1 MALVPMTRPT
11 NGLGTAGNPINVQLN
26 LFNISLSPS
35 KDFFHY
41 NVEILSSKG
50 TSPPIAMKKRIF
62 KDIHAVY
69 AGPPDGVGP
78 VFDGDKTVYS
88 HKELTP
94 LEGTVSVTSY
104 KLPVEQEEFK
114 YILTEVENLKW
125 RTSDLFHNLFGP
137 QGPTMKNKSEAE
149 KSALINKSRRAMQA
163 LNVAI
168 RYPMTTDC
176 PSTSRAFFPEQAP
189 SLDIMN
195 GVILRRGY
203 ITHLR
208 AGNTTNFKP
217 PPDNLFL
224 AMDMTCATFLDAP
237 PEGNPANTLADLC
250 CKILNVNPQRLCGLQ
265 EEDYRKLH
273 KILRRF
279 KINIKR
285 GESDKGITKS
295 IDHLTLTSSRNEM
308 FETDEGM
315 TSVEAF
321 FLKTWGRRLRYPELP
336 NVVTIGK
343 GKKTVSFSP
352 DVELLKSHKVLA
364 TEELLPIFRQVYPME
379 VCSIRKGQ
387 RYILKLS
394 GDQQSAA
401 LKFQTVK
408 PAGRF
413 EQIMMARTH
422 VMKSAHEKLLG
433 AYGIK
438 IGQHF
443 VEAQARVLPPPVVE
457 YNSNLRI
464 SVSNG
469 QWNIAKPNLQ
479 FLTPSPKGLKSWAV
493 VICTSAHLPDPA
505 IMNFLHGL
513 RSKLIQLG
521 LSVAD
526 SPPPVIRLTGPGQA
540 AVKDALEKAGKT
552 AWQAFEKTPP
562 QLFLCVTDERSFLYN
577 SIKVEGDVS
586 SLRFIQHKDSPD
598 SLMFVSIPP
607 ELCESWRHDSM
618 HGSQACKKSERPI
631 SLKVSHHVI
640 YSDSVNKKVLIFL
653 FAILSSLA
661 LKMCRSYTQQPR
673 PQNEASIAALVGSLD
688 RTMLKYAPAVG
699 VQPLLEPSDED
710 GRPRSQEPIQ
720 LFRTLLFGLLQKWA
734 KKNPVPKYPRRMII
748 FRDGVSDGEFSQVL
762 ESEFKAAKD
771 AVQKL
776 SGKADECKN
785 TSKEK
790 LTSLSLYCSSH
801 RLRMSPDSRCQD
813 RSGNAPAGSVL
824 DNRIGDPLLF
834 DFFAQTQAGL
844 QGTSRPT
851 RYVILKDESNSS
863 ADQLQAII
871 QIISSGF
878 QRATRSVG
886 LATPAYYA
894 DIVASRAKLWLNVDD
909 DASTVASGSS
919 GRDQTAEE
927 RAHDLDVYKQRIESM
942 MSKLESLDQ
951 QMWWI

>member
-1 MALVPMTRPT
+1 MAL
-11 NGLGTAGNPINVQLN
+11 
-26 LFNISLSPS
+26 
-35 KDFFHY
+35 
-41 NVEILSSKG
+41 VEILSSKG

-114 YILTEVENLKW
+114 YIVRLKLHQFIHEGTQTNCIDVHILQLTEVENLKW

-137 QGPTMKNKSEAE
+137 QGPSMRNKSETE
-149 KSALINKSRRAMQA
+149 KSALINTSRRAMQA

-176 PSTSRAFFPEQAP
+176 PSTSRAFFPDQAP

-208 AGNTTNFKP
+208 AGNTTNFRP

-224 AMDMTCATFLDAP
+224 AMDMTCATFLEAP

-295 IDHLTLTSSRNEM
+295 IDHLTLTNSRNEM
-308 FETDEGM
+308 FETDEGT

-343 GKKTVSFSP
+343 GKKT
-352 DVELLKSHKVLA
+352 
-364 TEELLPIFRQVYPME
+364 
-379 VCSIRKGQ
+379 GQ

-401 LKFQTVK
+401 LRFQTVR

-422 VMKSAHEKLLG
+422 VMKSAHEKLLA

-457 YNSNLRI
+457 YHSNLRI

-479 FLTPSPKGLKSWAV
+479 FLSAKGLKSWAV

-505 IMNFLHGL
+505 IMNFLLGL

-577 SIKVEGDVS
+577 SIKVEGDINLPHSRMYRFHQNFASRGVTTQCMVLKHVS
-586 SLRFIQHKDSPD
+586 YPNIGHHIYNHLSP
-598 SLMFVSIPP
+598 SWFVGII
-607 ELCESWRHDSM
+607 EKIRKTNI
-618 HGSQACKKSERPI
+618 SQSAD
-631 SLKVSHHVI
+631 LTH
-640 YSDSVNKKVLIFL
+640 NN
-653 FAILSSLA
+653 LA
-661 LKMCRSYTQQPR
+661 LKMKP
-673 PQNEASIAALVGSLD
+673 SIAALVGSLD

-734 KKNPVPKYPRRMII
+734 ENNPVQKYPRRMII

-762 ESEFKAAKD
+762 ERD

-776 SGKADECKN
+776 SGKADECKSSFKDVAGF
-785 TSKEK
+785 T
-790 LTSLSLYCSSH
+790 LSRQIRQCA
-801 RLRMSPDSRCQD
+801 SRICPRQ
-813 RSGNAPAGSVL
+813 P
-824 DNRIGDPLLF
+824 NRRPI
-834 DFFAQTQAGL
+834 ATQAGL

-942 MSKLESLDQ
+942 MSKLESLDK

>member
-343 GKKTVSFSP
+343 GKKTV
-352 DVELLKSHKVLA
+352 
-364 TEELLPIFRQVYPME
+364 YPME

-577 SIKVEGDVS
+577 SIKVEGDNFASRGVTTQCMV
-586 SLRFIQHKDSPD
+586 LKHVKNPKDQYLSNLALKINLKIGGLNHRLAD
-598 SLMFVSIPP
+598 L
-607 ELCESWRHDSM
+607 ES
-618 HGSQACKKSERPI
+618 ACGGAPTMI
-631 SLKVSHHVI
+631 VGADLTH
-640 YSDSVNKKVLIFL
+640 NN
-653 FAILSSLA
+653 LA
-661 LKMCRSYTQQPR
+661 LKMKP
-673 PQNEASIAALVGSLD
+673 SIAALVGSLD

-776 SGKADECKN
+776 SGKADECKITFIVCVKN
-785 TSKEK
+785 
-790 LTSLSLYCSSH
+790 H

>member
-1 MALVPMTRPT
+1 MALVPMTRPA

-35 KDFFHY
+35 NDFFHY

-137 QGPTMKNKSEAE
+137 QGPSMRNKSETE
-149 KSALINKSRRAMQA
+149 KSALINTSRRAMQA

-176 PSTSRAFFPEQAP
+176 PSTSRAFFPDQAP

-208 AGNTTNFKP
+208 AGNTTNFRP

-224 AMDMTCATFLDAP
+224 AMDMTCATFLEAP

-295 IDHLTLTSSRNEM
+295 IDHLTLTNSRNEM
-308 FETDEGM
+308 FETDEGT

-343 GKKTVSFSP
+343 GKKTV
-352 DVELLKSHKVLA
+352 
-364 TEELLPIFRQVYPME
+364 YPME

-401 LKFQTVK
+401 LRFQTVR

-422 VMKSAHEKLLG
+422 VMKSAHEKLLA

-457 YNSNLRI
+457 YHSNLRI

-479 FLTPSPKGLKSWAV
+479 FLSAKGLKSWAV

-505 IMNFLHGL
+505 IMNFLLGL

-577 SIKVEGDVS
+577 SIKVEGDNFASRGVTTQCMV
-586 SLRFIQHKDSPD
+586 LKHVKNPKDQYLSKNLKIGGLNHRLAD
-598 SLMFVSIPP
+598 L
-607 ELCESWRHDSM
+607 ES
-618 HGSQACKKSERPI
+618 ACGGAPTMI
-631 SLKVSHHVI
+631 VGADLTH
-640 YSDSVNKKVLIFL
+640 NN
-653 FAILSSLA
+653 LA
-661 LKMCRSYTQQPR
+661 LKMKP
-673 PQNEASIAALVGSLD
+673 SIAALVGSLD

-734 KKNPVPKYPRRMII
+734 KNNPVQKYPRRMII

-762 ESEFKAAKD
+762 ESD

-776 SGKADECKN
+776 SGKADECKITFIVCVKN
-785 TSKEK
+785 
-790 LTSLSLYCSSH
+790 H

-878 QRATRSVG
+878 QRATRM
-886 LATPAYYA
+886 
-894 DIVASRAKLWLNVDD
+894 ASRAKLWLNVDD

>member
-1 MALVPMTRPT
+1 MALVPMTRPA
-11 NGLGTAGNPINVQLN
+11 NGLGTAGNPI
-26 LFNISLSPS
+26 
-35 KDFFHY
+35 

-137 QGPTMKNKSEAE
+137 QGPSMRNKSETE
-149 KSALINKSRRAMQA
+149 KSALINTSRRAMQA

-176 PSTSRAFFPEQAP
+176 PSTSRAFFPDQAP

-208 AGNTTNFKP
+208 AGNTTNFRP

-224 AMDMTCATFLDAP
+224 AMDMTCATFLEAP
-237 PEGNPANTLADLC
+237 PGQSCEYSRGPLL
-250 CKILNVNPQRLCGLQ
+250 
-265 EEDYRKLH
+265 
-273 KILRRF
+273 RF

-295 IDHLTLTSSRNEM
+295 IDHLTLTNSRNEM
-308 FETDEGM
+308 FETDEGT

-343 GKKTVSFSP
+343 GKKTV
-352 DVELLKSHKVLA
+352 
-364 TEELLPIFRQVYPME
+364 YPME

-401 LKFQTVK
+401 LRFQTVR

-422 VMKSAHEKLLG
+422 VMKSAHEKLLA

-457 YNSNLRI
+457 YHSNLRI

-479 FLTPSPKGLKSWAV
+479 FLSAKGLKSWAV

-505 IMNFLHGL
+505 IMNFLLGL

-577 SIKVEGDVS
+577 SIKVEGDNFASRGVTTQCMV
-586 SLRFIQHKDSPD
+586 LKHVKNPKDQYLSKNLKIGGLNHRLAD
-598 SLMFVSIPP
+598 L
-607 ELCESWRHDSM
+607 ES
-618 HGSQACKKSERPI
+618 ACGGAPTMI
-631 SLKVSHHVI
+631 VGADLTH
-640 YSDSVNKKVLIFL
+640 NN
-653 FAILSSLA
+653 LA
-661 LKMCRSYTQQPR
+661 LKMKP
-673 PQNEASIAALVGSLD
+673 SIAALVGSLD

-734 KKNPVPKYPRRMII
+734 KNNPVQKYPRRMII

-762 ESEFKAAKD
+762 ESEFKAAKGICGSETVRKGGR
-771 AVQKL
+771 VQDHIH
-776 SGKADECKN
+776 SMR
-785 TSKEK
+785 EK
-790 LTSLSLYCSSH
+790 SSFK
-801 RLRMSPDSRCQD
+801 D
-813 RSGNAPAGSVL
+813 V
-824 DNRIGDPLLF
+824 
-834 DFFAQTQAGL
+834 AGL
-844 QGTSRPT
+844 TLSRQIRQCASRICPRQPNRRPIAVRFLCPDPGRLARNSRPT

>member
-1 MALVPMTRPT
+1 MALVPMTRPA

-35 KDFFHY
+35 NDFFHY

-137 QGPTMKNKSEAE
+137 QGPSMRNKSETE
-149 KSALINKSRRAMQA
+149 KSALINTSRRAMQA

-176 PSTSRAFFPEQAP
+176 PSTSRAFFPDQAP

-208 AGNTTNFKP
+208 AGNTTNFRP

-224 AMDMTCATFLDAP
+224 AMDMTCATFLEAP

-295 IDHLTLTSSRNEM
+295 IDHLTLTNSRNEM
-308 FETDEGM
+308 FETDEGT

-343 GKKTVSFSP
+343 GKKTV
-352 DVELLKSHKVLA
+352 
-364 TEELLPIFRQVYPME
+364 YPME

-401 LKFQTVK
+401 LRFQTVR

-422 VMKSAHEKLLG
+422 VMKSAHEKLLA

-457 YNSNLRI
+457 YHSNLRI

-479 FLTPSPKGLKSWAV
+479 FLSAKGLKSWAV

-505 IMNFLHGL
+505 IMNFLLGL

-577 SIKVEGDVS
+577 SIKVEGDNFASRGVTTQCMV
-586 SLRFIQHKDSPD
+586 LKHVKNPKDQYLSNLALKINLKIGGLNHRLAD
-598 SLMFVSIPP
+598 L
-607 ELCESWRHDSM
+607 ES
-618 HGSQACKKSERPI
+618 ACGGAPTMI
-631 SLKVSHHVI
+631 VGADLTH
-640 YSDSVNKKVLIFL
+640 NN
-653 FAILSSLA
+653 LA
-661 LKMCRSYTQQPR
+661 LKMKP
-673 PQNEASIAALVGSLD
+673 SIAALVGSLD

-734 KKNPVPKYPRRMII
+734 KNNPVQKYPRRMII

-762 ESEFKAAKD
+762 ESGMR
-771 AVQKL
+771 L
-776 SGKADECKN
+776 SLIAGLFAIVFYN
-785 TSKEK
+785 I
-790 LTSLSLYCSSH
+790 SLSAWFALPLDRIQGCQ
-801 RLRMSPDSRCQD
+801 RCGSETVRKGGRVQD